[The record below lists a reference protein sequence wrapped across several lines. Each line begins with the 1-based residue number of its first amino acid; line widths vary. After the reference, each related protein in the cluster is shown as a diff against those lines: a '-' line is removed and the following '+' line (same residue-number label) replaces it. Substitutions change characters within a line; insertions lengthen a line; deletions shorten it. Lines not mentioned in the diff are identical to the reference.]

1 MLNIGADRTYLFY
14 DNRPTKHR
22 KCFYKWEEILCPVT
36 LSDCLEEY
44 KVDAS
49 VHNWFWNNVMQIF
62 CLDLG
67 PYLISTEKKGK
78 S

>member
-1 MLNIGADRTYLFY
+1 MLNIGADRTHLFY

-44 KVDAS
+44 KVDAG
-49 VHNWFWNNVMQIF
+49 VHN
-62 CLDLG
+62 
-67 PYLISTEKKGK
+67 
-78 S
+78 